1 VLVTS
6 NYTERGAVKFLALF
20 VLSIAV
26 LGLTACGSAA
36 PVSTAITCTTSTST
50 TATNSSTNTCTDPL
64 TNISVTVAPASVSV
78 NVVTT
83 QQFLVSV
90 QGGTNNVVIWKVNG
104 VTGGNDTIGRIDSN
118 GLFHAPTIIPS
129 PATVTVTAFSFED
142 QNVSAAASVAITPAP
157 AVTITSPSA
166 PVTISSGSANH
177 VNFAASETGGSTGII
192 QWYVGTPAG
201 LGVLGG
207 NSTLGTISSTGTYTS
222 PSTPPIGQTVI
233 VTAVAQD
240 SPNST
245 ASMAVTIAGYSV
257 SSLQGQFAFS
267 MTGTNASGHF
277 VRAGSFTADGAGGL
291 GSTLEDVTT
300 TAGTTSTPIITTG
313 SYTVGA
319 DGRGTLKF
327 NDGLTPAN
335 FNFVLVNGT
344 QLQLIGVDS
353 AETASGQANAQ
364 NSGAFL
370 NTPLS
375 ALSGTYIFDFSGV
388 DGATGLSDI
397 GEFTADGAG
406 HVTNGSLNV
415 NDGGLA
421 SPFQVDG
428 LSTSTA
434 ACPSPASSLS
444 SYTVNSNGRGT
455 LTLTT
460 CGGGPTLNLNFY
472 VVSRGSAKFVGTD
485 PVKQVA
491 GYTSTQDPNASFNA
505 AALNGSYSFLLTGSA
520 ASGRIATVGNFVADG
535 NGNIT
540 SGVLDENLNGVPV
553 SSVFQAP
560 APGTEKYTVSP
571 NGQGTLTFTTTTRTY
586 TLVFYLGEVGT
597 GSTAVMQETDSGIVS
612 DGNFSLHQGVPFSL
626 ASIQGSYALESSGV
640 SATASQVTSGQLLSN
655 GAGTIVSGVLDS
667 NTGGTTITLAQAATG
682 SYSAPA
688 ATGRVTFTLTAGAQS
703 YVAYITSPT
712 QVYILGIQPG
722 ELTAGAL
729 LRQF

>member
-1 VLVTS
+1 
-6 NYTERGAVKFLALF
+6 VKFLALF

-26 LGLTACGSAA
+26 LGLASCGAA

-50 TATNSSTNTCTDPL
+50 TATNSSTNTCTDPV
-64 TNISVTVAPASVSV
+64 TSISVTVSPASVSV

-104 VTGGNDTIGRIDSN
+104 ITGGNDTIGRIDSN
-118 GLFHAPTIIPS
+118 GLFHAPTTIPS
-129 PATVTVTAFSFED
+129 PPTVSVTAFSFED
-142 QNVSAAASVAITPAP
+142 QNVSATATVAITPAP
-157 AVTITSPSA
+157 AVTITAPSA
-166 PVTISSGSANH
+166 PVTISAGGANH
-177 VNFAASETGGSTGII
+177 INFTASETGGSTGII
-192 QWYVGTPAG
+192 LWYVGMPGG

-207 NSTLGTISSTGTYTS
+207 NSTLGMISATGVYTS
-222 PSTPPIGQTVI
+222 PLNPPIGQTVT

-245 ASMAVTIAGYSV
+245 ASLAVTIAGYSL
-257 SSLQGQFAFS
+257 SSLQGQFAFAMS
-267 MTGTNASGHF
+267 GTNASGHF
-277 VRAGSFTADGAGGL
+277 SRAGSFAADGAGGL
-291 GSTLEDVTT
+291 GSVLEDVTT
-300 TAGTTSTPIITTG
+300 STSATSTPIVTTG
-313 SYTVGA
+313 SYTVGT

-344 QLQLIGVDS
+344 QLQLMGVDP
-353 AETASGQANAQ
+353 AETASGEANAQ

-388 DGATGLSDI
+388 DGAKGLSEI

-415 NDGGLA
+415 NDGGVVNGSLPA
-421 SPFQVDG
+421 PYQIDG
-428 LSTSTA
+428 TGTSTV

-444 SYTVNSNGRGT
+444 SYAMSSNGRGT

-472 VVSRGSAKFVGTD
+472 VVSGGSAKFVGTD
-485 PVKQVA
+485 TVKQVT

-505 AALNGSYSFLLTGSA
+505 AALNGSYSFLLAGSA
-520 ASGRIATVGNFVADG
+520 AGGPIATVGNFVADG

-540 SGVLDENLNGVPV
+540 SGVLDENLNGVPS

-560 APGTEKYTVSP
+560 APGTEKYTISP
-571 NGQGTLTFTTTTRTY
+571 NGQGTITFTTTRRTY
-586 TLVFYLGEVGT
+586 TLVFYLGEVGSGT
-597 GSTAVMQETDSGIVS
+597 TAVLQETDGGIVS
-612 DGNFSLHQGVPFSL
+612 DGNFSLQQGAPFTL
-626 ASIQGSYALESSGV
+626 ASAQGSYALESNGLSG
-640 SATASQVTSGQLLSN
+640 AALQVTVGQLGSN
-655 GAGTIVSGVLDS
+655 GAGTIVSGVIDT
-667 NTGGTTITLAQAATG
+667 NIGGTTLTLGQAATG

-688 ATGRVTFTLTAGAQS
+688 ATGRVTITLTAGAQS
-703 YVAYITSPT
+703 YVGYIASPT
-712 QVYILGIQPG
+712 QIYILGIQPG
-722 ELTAGAL
+722 ELAVGSL